1 MSNKRKVQFIEPQ
14 ISKEIIDANEQQ
26 NIFSNYNSEHLLQFK
41 SPRPSQSFSDH
52 NHKIEPKLHYSI
64 DDDIELDD
72 NGQSLAERKEMM
84 QKFQQFD
91 VFLVKNREKIE
102 YNKQSFNQPIQNIPS
117 MGEGDF
123 KSNRGNNSQ
132 QQSQQNIPAF
142 SGLKDLRIDFNKVIS
157 NIPPDQLQDILYNNQ
172 AQPTNDQNSNL
183 NSARFLML
191 HGINPSSDSI
201 NNGENFSFF
210 QGKKSSRRQN
220 KAITL
225 AQTSN
230 IQCFTTFGP
239 LTKLENKKNGF
250 KHVQDIILR
259 LSIKSSLMIYKFIR
273 IMKKKIRF
281 NGLHEL
287 TQQQLML
294 INDLSYFYL
303 DNSKSKGLRS
313 TTISKILKNKIVWVF
328 SASKKY
334 VQHQLESCLSC
345 IVESKP
351 IDPTSNWMMFWL
363 ILQFMF
369 IVVALFYTPLELI
382 NGDEYDK
389 KYGKPWIVFKAVNW
403 LAFFLDIIVKFNTGL
418 FEKGQIVMNRREIV
432 KSYFKGNFL
441 YDVLALIPI
450 TQTLLNIGYLRPM
463 NLLILLKVQTARR
476 ILNQIQEMVSQKN
489 NKTQNAL
496 SLLQLLLMIC
506 SVCHIFACLFQGIA
520 VLEQNYDITK
530 TNWMQ
535 KYGVDGDDVHW
546 FIKYNCSLYFA
557 VTTMI
562 TVGYGDIVPITL
574 YEIFF
579 VTIAMF
585 VSCGVF
591 AYSFN
596 QIGDLVREQNR
607 LSNEFKNEM
616 VLVNRLLEKKKINR
630 DLMIQVRK
638 FLEYRFYAEPQL
650 SMEEERM
657 VMGKLSS
664 HLREKVILE
673 SNLQIIN
680 QCSILKNNFSN
691 VFLQTLALKM
701 TEMRVSK
708 NEIIFE
714 QEDFDEDPFL
724 YIVDKGD
731 IEIFVETDKT
741 DQEVTI
747 LQVIHQGSYFG
758 EINFFREGLR
768 EASARAQDF
777 AILYGI
783 PKSQFLQ
790 IIQDY
795 PIDFEQYCFMRD
807 SFVFDNKLKIIDQK
821 CYVCGKEDH
830 LQNRC
835 NLVHY
840 VPDQEKVILR
850 ENFSTKQLRVVRV
863 RHRGEKFNSLKNINI
878 VIEQQDVYFS
888 SEQNQQFVQIN
899 YQFLLDELSLTEENV
914 NMSLTQNTSN
924 LGGQIQTNP
933 NLNGYN
939 NNNNNNNNMF
949 NFREKQATILP
960 NIQKHVSNI
969 FTSGGSALGDY
980 NHRNDIS
987 RNDASDNESPR
998 SNDRGQFTY
1007 IQQQTPNIF
1016 STQNTNSNVYNN
1028 LQNTKIPTNRFGQAI
1043 AYQTSNSNNLM
1054 SVNALGLQGLK
1065 KKPALK
1071 KYTTHGI
1078 EEEDNNNNN
1087 NTSFQGQTPTS
1098 NVMLQQIMQM
1108 LQRMV
1113 IPQNQNLQGYS
1124 NMHSFTSV
1132 SPMGVGGT
1140 NLNIMRLKAGG
1151 FGANSKQHT
1160 YESEDTGYF
1169 YGSNNSKNRGA
1180 HRNLS
1185 YLNKKKEKELL
1196 IQQLQLNNQFNS
1208 VGMQNID
1215 ISPFFEKSKIYTVY
1229 YPQYNLNTVLKMI
1242 ENVSLK
1248 QQKQPD
1254 YFGIYSFFIG
1264 PQFKKKQ
1271 SIQKEEQS
1279 VYPQNGGLMKNS
1291 QVVTNL
1297 NQIGYNN
1304 GMQNSVM
1311 IINNNY
1317 NQGNLSKYQSLYTF
1331 NQSFGQRHKG
1341 SMNNF
1346 KESLRPKDKDTDS
1359 QKQKKNSLRAYNSL
1373 FHLKSSTIRQE
1384 SLYGNIPVTEKQEK
1398 IPIKS
1403 TFGQINNNECNSI
1416 YQEKEK
1422 SHYPKFI
1429 FKKLITLS

>member
-1 MSNKRKVQFIEPQ
+1 MSNKKKVQFIEPYF
-14 ISKEIIDANEQQ
+14 SKEINDANEQQ
-26 NIFSNYNSEHLLQFK
+26 NIFSNYNSEQLLQFK
-41 SPRPSQSFSDH
+41 SPRPSQSFSDC
-52 NHKIEPKLHYSI
+52 NHKILPKMHHSI
-64 DDDIELDD
+64 EDDVELDD
-72 NGQSLAERKEMM
+72 NGQSLAEKKEMM

-91 VFLVKNREKIE
+91 VFLVKNRDKIE
-102 YNKQSFNQPIQNIPS
+102 YNKQYFNQQFQNIPS

-123 KSNRGNNSQ
+123 KSYRGNNSQ
-132 QQSQQNIPAF
+132 QQQSLQNIPTF
-142 SGLKDLRIDFNKVIS
+142 SALKDLRIDFNKVLN
-157 NIPPDQLQDILYNNQ
+157 NIPPDQLQDILFNNQ

-191 HGINPSSDSI
+191 HGINPSSDSM
-201 NNGENFSFF
+201 NNGETFSFF
-210 QGKKSSRRQN
+210 QGKKNNRRQN
-220 KAITL
+220 KAMTL

-230 IQCFTTFGP
+230 IQGIATFGP
-239 LTKLENKKNGF
+239 LTQLENKKNGF
-250 KHVQDIILR
+250 KNVQDIILR

-287 TQQQLML
+287 NQQQLML
-294 INDLSYFYL
+294 INDLSYFYV
-303 DNSKSKGLRS
+303 DSSKSKGLRS
-313 TTISKILKNKIVWVF
+313 TTISKILKNKILWVF
-328 SASKKY
+328 SSSKKY

-351 IDPTSNWMMFWL
+351 IDPTSNWMLFWL
-363 ILQFMF
+363 IIQFMF

-389 KYGKPWIVFKAVNW
+389 KYGRPWIIFKAINW
-403 LAFFLDIIVKFNTGL
+403 LAFFIDIIVKFNTGL

-450 TQTLLNIGYLRPM
+450 TQTLLNINYLRPM

-476 ILNQIQEMVSQKN
+476 ILTQIQEMVSQKN
-489 NKTQNAL
+489 NKTQNTL

-520 VLEQNYDITK
+520 VLESNYDITK
-530 TNWMQ
+530 TNWME
-535 KYGVDGDDVHW
+535 KYGIDGNDVHW

-574 YEIFF
+574 YETFF

-691 VFLQTLALKM
+691 EFLQTLALKM

-714 QEDFDEDPFL
+714 QNDFDEDPFL

-731 IEIFVETDKT
+731 IEIFVETDKA

-747 LQVIHQGSYFG
+747 LQVINQGSYFG
-758 EINFFREGLR
+758 EVNFFREGLR

-795 PIDFEQYCFMRD
+795 PRDFEQYCFMRD
-807 SFVFDNKLKIIDQK
+807 SFVFDNKLKIIDQR
-821 CYVCGKEDH
+821 CCVCGREDH

-840 VPDQEKVILR
+840 VPDQERVILK
-850 ENFSTKQLRVVRV
+850 ENFSTKQLRVAKVRQKD
-863 RHRGEKFNSLKNINI
+863 EKFNSLKNINL
-878 VIEQQDVYFS
+878 VIEQQDAYFS

-899 YQFLLDELSLTEENV
+899 YQFLFDEPSLTEENV

-924 LGGQIQTNP
+924 LGGQNQINQNT
-933 NLNGYN
+933 NGYN
-939 NNNNNNNNMF
+939 NNYNNNYMYSV
-949 NFREKQATILP
+949 REKQATILP

-969 FTSGGSALGDY
+969 YTSGGSALGDY

-987 RNDASDNESPR
+987 RNDASDVESPR
-998 SNDRGQFTY
+998 SNDKGQFTY

-1016 STQNTNSNVYNN
+1016 STQNTNSNLYNN
-1028 LQNTKIPTNRFGQAI
+1028 LQNTKIPQNRFGQASG
-1043 AYQTSNSNNLM
+1043 YQPNNNLL

-1078 EEEDNNNNN
+1078 EEEDNNNN
-1087 NTSFQGQTPTS
+1087 TSFQGQTPTS
-1098 NVMLQQIMQM
+1098 NAMLQQIMQM
-1108 LQRMV
+1108 LQRIA
-1113 IPQNQNLQGYS
+1113 IPQNQNMQGYS
-1124 NMHSFTSV
+1124 NMHSFTTI

-1140 NLNIMRLKAGG
+1140 NPNIMRLKAGG

-1160 YESEDTGYF
+1160 YDSEDIGYF
-1169 YGSNNSKNRGA
+1169 YGSSNSKNRGI

-1196 IQQLQLNNQFNS
+1196 IQQLQLNNQFYS
-1208 VGMQNID
+1208 EGMQNID
-1215 ISPFFEKSKIYTVY
+1215 ISPFFEKSKLYTVY
-1229 YPQYNLNTVLKMI
+1229 YPQHNLNMVLKMI

-1254 YFGIYSFFIG
+1254 YFGVYSFFIR
-1264 PQFKKKQ
+1264 PQLKKKQ
-1271 SIQKEEQS
+1271 SIQKDEQS
-1279 VYPQNGGLMKNS
+1279 MYPQNGGYMKNS
-1291 QVVTNL
+1291 QAVTNL
-1297 NQIGYNN
+1297 NQNGYNN
-1304 GMQNSVM
+1304 GMQNSMM
-1311 IINNNY
+1311 IINNN
-1317 NQGNLSKYQSLYTF
+1317 NQGNNLSKYQSLYTF
-1331 NQSFGQRHKG
+1331 NQSFGYRHKG

-1346 KESLRPKDKDTDS
+1346 KESPRPKDKDTDS
-1359 QKQKKNSLRAYNSL
+1359 QKAKKNSLRGYNSL
-1373 FHLKSSTIRQE
+1373 FHLKSSTLRQD
-1384 SLYGNIPVTEKQEK
+1384 SIFGNQPMPEKQEK

-1403 TFGQINNNECNSI
+1403 NFGQINHNECNSI

-1422 SHYPKFI
+1422 SQYPKFI